1 MPRFLLIGLIALAA
15 LLAPLMQ
22 TARAAGR
29 GDIATS
35 VDETDL
41 EKRERIRLELA
52 SAYFAQGQLP
62 TALDEVKRAL
72 QANPSSVQ
80 AYNLRGLI
88 YASMNEPGLAEDSMR
103 RALQISAED
112 GDTLQNYGWILC
124 SQRRYPEAMVQ
135 FDAALALPQWR
146 DMAKTL
152 MAKGVCQARA
162 GDLEEAEKTLTR
174 SQQVDVSNL
183 TAALNLAEVLY
194 RRGDLDKAQFY
205 IRRVN
210 AVTEQQ
216 TAGSIW
222 LALRIE
228 RKRGNTGGVDELG
241 RRLRTRFPG
250 SPPAMAY
257 EQGQFD
263 E

>member
-1 MPRFLLIGLIALAA
+1 MPRLVLTWLIVLMAVLV
-15 LLAPLMQ
+15 PLTQ
-22 TARAAGR
+22 TACAAGR
-29 GDIATS
+29 GDLATPS
-35 VDETDL
+35 DETDQ

-72 QANPSSVQ
+72 QVNPSSVA

-88 YASMNEPGLAEDSMR
+88 YASLNEPGLAEDSLR
-103 RALQISAED
+103 RALQISPDD

-124 SQRRYPEAMVQ
+124 GQRRYADAMIQ

-152 MAKGVCQARA
+152 LAKGVCQARS
-162 GDLEEAEKTLTR
+162 GDLNAAEQTLTR
-174 SQQVDVSNL
+174 SQQVDASNL
-183 TAALNLAEVLY
+183 TSALNLAEVLY

-228 RKRGNTGGVDELG
+228 RKRGNTGAVDELG

-250 SPPAMAY
+250 SPPATAY

>member
-1 MPRFLLIGLIALAA
+1 MLRFLWTCLFVLAA
-15 LLAPLMQ
+15 ALTMLTLP
-22 TARAAGR
+22 ARAAGR
-29 GDIATS
+29 GDIVTTS
-35 VDETDL
+35 DETDS
-41 EKRERIRLELA
+41 ERRERIRLELA
-52 SAYFAQGQLP
+52 SAYFAQGQFP

-72 QANPSSVQ
+72 QANPSSVP

-88 YASMNEPGLAEDSMR
+88 YASMNEPGLAEDSLR
-103 RALQISAED
+103 RALQINSED

-124 SQRRYPEAMVQ
+124 SQRRYPEAMAQ

-146 DMAKTL
+146 DTAKTL
-152 MAKGVCQARA
+152 LAKGVCQARA
-162 GDLEEAEKTLTR
+162 GDLEAAELTLIR
-174 SQQVDVSNL
+174 SQQVDASNL

-194 RRGDLDKAQFY
+194 RRGDLDKAQFH

-216 TAGSIW
+216 TAASIW

-241 RRLRTRFPG
+241 RRLRTRFAG